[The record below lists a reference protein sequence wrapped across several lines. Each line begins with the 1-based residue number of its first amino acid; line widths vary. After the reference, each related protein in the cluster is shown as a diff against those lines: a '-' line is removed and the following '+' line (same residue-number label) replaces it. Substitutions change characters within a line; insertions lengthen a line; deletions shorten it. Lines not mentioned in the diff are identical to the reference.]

1 MVINKKATKI
11 YKLVESLFV
20 GVVFVEVILVGTTA
34 VFTISSHV
42 ITELSIILPKYLIF
56 WQLHVAGFQI
66 QFLMHALCLLG
77 FLHSHWHLYLFL
89 F

>member
-20 GVVFVEVILVGTTA
+20 GVVFVEVIFVGTTA

-56 WQLHVAGFQI
+56 
-66 QFLMHALCLLG
+66 
-77 FLHSHWHLYLFL
+77 
-89 F
+89 